1 MKKITSEYLTKLQQ
15 QIELY
20 FYKGY
25 NLYFIHGWFCA
36 YLSSPSDSEEDLLIP
51 TYLILDEEKIT
62 DETKFIKVVDDLMV
76 LYNDLAD
83 KTYEQNKLIKP
94 LVNIDEPNNFGVNP
108 MTPQEKTNLLF
119 WLYGYLS
126 GHLVIGVDITEYC
139 KDEAL
144 LDEKFFPAVFTLCVG
159 LLLLNKDKDISKTNL
174 FAADVLEDFKEIC
187 DDVMSM
193 WEDDGESLEDRLKE
207 YSLSEV
213 TPNIVD
219 ALNSIFYVV
228 RKSEEHRLEKK

>member
-25 NLYFIHGWFCA
+25 NLFFIHGWFCA

-83 KTYEQNKLIKP
+83 K
-94 LVNIDEPNNFGVNP
+94 
-108 MTPQEKTNLLF
+108 
-119 WLYGYLS
+119 
-126 GHLVIGVDITEYC
+126 
-139 KDEAL
+139 KDEVL

-228 RKSEEHRLEKK
+228 RKSEEHRLDKK